1 MGETECFFADGVL
14 VHNCLICDD
23 LIKDAAEA
31 RSQAIRDEAWSWFTR
46 VAMTRRMG
54 LKLVILTF
62 CLTGDSAVH
71 MADGTTKPLREIVEG
86 DYVKTWSDGRF
97 GERKVIRSSLQGD
110 DDILELRTNGS
121 LVRGNAKHPFLV
133 QTDGGVEWRKMGALK
148 PGDLIVTSG
157 FDAKPERTDLTED
170 EAWALG
176 FFFGDGWVTINKKRN
191 KDRNGQRYRNE
202 TQSWVS
208 CIAACPAHP
217 ERVARAISTLEAKF
231 EATFKAT
238 KFGYFRTEKAVLG
251 RWLHEHGVGAGAKGK
266 RVPRLIYQQGLAI
279 RKAFLDGFSGADGS
293 VRNVTGGQ
301 EHFNAKGGYEATTPR
316 SVNRELIEDLRHL
329 ARSLG
334 FPVTNV
340 HRSVSHHKPPHSH
353 EAKTW
358 TSWSFNYHNRKRAE
372 DAFTTSR
379 VRSIS
384 PAGRE
389 FVYDLTVDGDENFI
403 VDGLVVH
410 NTRWHA
416 DDPIGRLTDPENPHY
431 DAILAAKFKIIL
443 LPAIAEEDDPLG
455 REPGDALWPDG
466 PDRFDKE
473 FLDEQRRLDPT
484 GFQALYQGRPS
495 ALDGDLFQRENIQW
509 YDPNQPDKLPELRYY
524 CASDHAVGI
533 KQQNDPSCFIRAG
546 LSLNG
551 DLYLTD
557 CVWQRIKTDRAVD
570 EMLRMGAKSG
580 ERNPLLW
587 FAESGHISKSIG
599 PFLYRQMAAE
609 NAFFNVRE
617 IVPSADKPT
626 RAQSMIGRVA
636 QKKVYFPKGVAWAE
650 RAVDEMMAFPNGL
663 HDDFVDAL
671 SLFGLGLRS
680 MFGAS
685 KTPDAKP
692 KPATLTLDWVKQAS
706 RWKEERAA
714 AKRIGGF

>member
-1 MGETECFFADGVL
+1 MPNPNATNPRTGKRYGWEAAQAQAKADAKANPAPDDAKHLALLKRQKKAIEARSHFLPFIEFTMPDPEAPDDVERSAYKAAKHHRASARVLEDVERGNIPMLIFVMPPRHGKSEQVSRRFPAWYSGRHPRQNVVVSTYSDTFAATFGKEVRSIIRTPQFRQVFPTYRLQRGGEGSDFLMNTEGGQL
-14 VHNCLICDD
+14 VFVGRGGGLTGRGAHVLICDD

-62 CLTGDSAVH
+62 
-71 MADGTTKPLREIVEG
+71 
-86 DYVKTWSDGRF
+86 
-97 GERKVIRSSLQGD
+97 
-110 DDILELRTNGS
+110 
-121 LVRGNAKHPFLV
+121 
-133 QTDGGVEWRKMGALK
+133 
-148 PGDLIVTSG
+148 
-157 FDAKPERTDLTED
+157 
-170 EAWALG
+170 
-176 FFFGDGWVTINKKRN
+176 
-191 KDRNGQRYRNE
+191 
-202 TQSWVS
+202 
-208 CIAACPAHP
+208 
-217 ERVARAISTLEAKF
+217 
-231 EATFKAT
+231 
-238 KFGYFRTEKAVLG
+238 
-251 RWLHEHGVGAGAKGK
+251 
-266 RVPRLIYQQGLAI
+266 
-279 RKAFLDGFSGADGS
+279 
-293 VRNVTGGQ
+293 
-301 EHFNAKGGYEATTPR
+301 
-316 SVNRELIEDLRHL
+316 
-329 ARSLG
+329 
-334 FPVTNV
+334 
-340 HRSVSHHKPPHSH
+340 
-353 EAKTW
+353 
-358 TSWSFNYHNRKRAE
+358 
-372 DAFTTSR
+372 
-379 VRSIS
+379 
-384 PAGRE
+384 
-389 FVYDLTVDGDENFI
+389 
-403 VDGLVVH
+403 
-410 NTRWHA
+410 TRWNA

-650 RAVDEMMAFPNGL
+650 RAVDEMMAFPNGS

>member
-1 MGETECFFADGVL
+1 MPNPNATNPRTGKRYGWEAAQAQAKADAKANPAPDDAKHL
-14 VHNCLICDD
+14 ALLKRQKKALEARDD
-23 LIKDAAEA
+23 LLAFIEFTMPHPDAPSDVEVSAYRAALHHRAIIKVVEAVEQGKIPMLILVTAPRHGKTEIVSRRLPPWFSGRYPRQSVVVGTYSDEFAESIGKEVRSIMRTPQYRQVFPENGLQRGGESSSTLITRAGGKIMFRGRRGGLTGEGAHILIIDDMIKDAAEA
-31 RSQAIRDEAWSWFTR
+31 RSQVIRDDAWEWFVR

-54 LKLVILTF
+54 MKLVILT
-62 CLTGDSAVH
+62 
-71 MADGTTKPLREIVEG
+71 
-86 DYVKTWSDGRF
+86 Y
-97 GERKVIRSSLQGD
+97 
-110 DDILELRTNGS
+110 
-121 LVRGNAKHPFLV
+121 
-133 QTDGGVEWRKMGALK
+133 
-148 PGDLIVTSG
+148 
-157 FDAKPERTDLTED
+157 
-170 EAWALG
+170 
-176 FFFGDGWVTINKKRN
+176 
-191 KDRNGQRYRNE
+191 
-202 TQSWVS
+202 
-208 CIAACPAHP
+208 
-217 ERVARAISTLEAKF
+217 
-231 EATFKAT
+231 
-238 KFGYFRTEKAVLG
+238 
-251 RWLHEHGVGAGAKGK
+251 
-266 RVPRLIYQQGLAI
+266 
-279 RKAFLDGFSGADGS
+279 
-293 VRNVTGGQ
+293 
-301 EHFNAKGGYEATTPR
+301 
-316 SVNRELIEDLRHL
+316 
-329 ARSLG
+329 
-334 FPVTNV
+334 
-340 HRSVSHHKPPHSH
+340 
-353 EAKTW
+353 
-358 TSWSFNYHNRKRAE
+358 
-372 DAFTTSR
+372 
-379 VRSIS
+379 
-384 PAGRE
+384 
-389 FVYDLTVDGDENFI
+389 
-403 VDGLVVH
+403 
-410 NTRWHA
+410 TRWHA

-431 DAILAAKFKIIL
+431 DAELAAEFKIIL

-455 REPGDALWPDG
+455 RVVGEPLWPSD
-466 PDRFDKE
+466 FDLK
-473 FLDEQRRLDPT
+473 FLEQQRRLDPT

>member
-1 MGETECFFADGVL
+1 MPNPNATNPRTGKRYGWEAAQAQAKADAKANPAPDDAKHL
-14 VHNCLICDD
+14 ALLKRQKKALEARDD
-23 LIKDAAEA
+23 LLAFIEFTMPHPDAPSDVEVSAYRAALHHRAIIKVVEAVEQGKIPMLILVTAPRHGKTEIVSRRLPPWFSGRYPRQSVVVGTYSDEFAESIGKEVRSIMRTPQYRQVFPENGLQRGGESSSTLITRAGGKIMFRGRRGGLTGEGAHILIIDDMIKDAAEA
-31 RSQAIRDEAWSWFTR
+31 RSQVIRDDAWEWFVR

-54 LKLVILTF
+54 MKLVILT
-62 CLTGDSAVH
+62 
-71 MADGTTKPLREIVEG
+71 
-86 DYVKTWSDGRF
+86 Y
-97 GERKVIRSSLQGD
+97 
-110 DDILELRTNGS
+110 
-121 LVRGNAKHPFLV
+121 
-133 QTDGGVEWRKMGALK
+133 
-148 PGDLIVTSG
+148 
-157 FDAKPERTDLTED
+157 
-170 EAWALG
+170 
-176 FFFGDGWVTINKKRN
+176 
-191 KDRNGQRYRNE
+191 
-202 TQSWVS
+202 
-208 CIAACPAHP
+208 
-217 ERVARAISTLEAKF
+217 
-231 EATFKAT
+231 
-238 KFGYFRTEKAVLG
+238 
-251 RWLHEHGVGAGAKGK
+251 
-266 RVPRLIYQQGLAI
+266 
-279 RKAFLDGFSGADGS
+279 
-293 VRNVTGGQ
+293 
-301 EHFNAKGGYEATTPR
+301 
-316 SVNRELIEDLRHL
+316 
-329 ARSLG
+329 
-334 FPVTNV
+334 
-340 HRSVSHHKPPHSH
+340 
-353 EAKTW
+353 
-358 TSWSFNYHNRKRAE
+358 
-372 DAFTTSR
+372 
-379 VRSIS
+379 
-384 PAGRE
+384 
-389 FVYDLTVDGDENFI
+389 
-403 VDGLVVH
+403 
-410 NTRWHA
+410 TRWHA

-431 DAILAAKFKIIL
+431 DAELAAEFKIIL

-455 REPGDALWPDG
+455 RVVGEPLWPSD
-466 PDRFDKE
+466 FDLK
-473 FLDEQRRLDPT
+473 FLEQQRRLDPT

-509 YDPNQPDKLPELRYY
+509 YDPNQPGKLPELRYY

>member
-1 MGETECFFADGVL
+1 MPNPNAINPRTNKRYGWEAAQAQAKADAKANPAPDDAKHL
-14 VHNCLICDD
+14 ALLKRQKKALEARDD
-23 LIKDAAEA
+23 LLAFIEFTMPHPDAPSDVEVSAYRAALHHRAIIKVVEAVEQGKIPMLILVTAPRHGKTEIVSRRLPPWFSGRYPRQSVVVGTYSDEFAESIGKEVRSIMRTPQYRQVFPENGLQRGGESSSTLITRAGGKIMFRGRRGGLTGEGAHILIIDDMIKDAAEA
-31 RSQAIRDEAWSWFTR
+31 RSQVIRDDAWEWFVR

-54 LKLVILTF
+54 MKLVILT
-62 CLTGDSAVH
+62 
-71 MADGTTKPLREIVEG
+71 
-86 DYVKTWSDGRF
+86 Y
-97 GERKVIRSSLQGD
+97 
-110 DDILELRTNGS
+110 
-121 LVRGNAKHPFLV
+121 
-133 QTDGGVEWRKMGALK
+133 
-148 PGDLIVTSG
+148 
-157 FDAKPERTDLTED
+157 
-170 EAWALG
+170 
-176 FFFGDGWVTINKKRN
+176 
-191 KDRNGQRYRNE
+191 
-202 TQSWVS
+202 
-208 CIAACPAHP
+208 
-217 ERVARAISTLEAKF
+217 
-231 EATFKAT
+231 
-238 KFGYFRTEKAVLG
+238 
-251 RWLHEHGVGAGAKGK
+251 
-266 RVPRLIYQQGLAI
+266 
-279 RKAFLDGFSGADGS
+279 
-293 VRNVTGGQ
+293 
-301 EHFNAKGGYEATTPR
+301 
-316 SVNRELIEDLRHL
+316 
-329 ARSLG
+329 
-334 FPVTNV
+334 
-340 HRSVSHHKPPHSH
+340 
-353 EAKTW
+353 
-358 TSWSFNYHNRKRAE
+358 
-372 DAFTTSR
+372 
-379 VRSIS
+379 
-384 PAGRE
+384 
-389 FVYDLTVDGDENFI
+389 
-403 VDGLVVH
+403 
-410 NTRWHA
+410 TRWHA

-431 DAILAAKFKIIL
+431 DAELAAEFKIIL

-455 REPGDALWPDG
+455 RVVGEPLWPSD
-466 PDRFDKE
+466 FDLK
-473 FLDEQRRLDPT
+473 FLEQQRRLDPT

>member
-1 MGETECFFADGVL
+1 VPNPNATNPRTGKRYGWEAAQAQAKADAKANPAPDDAKHL
-14 VHNCLICDD
+14 ALLKRQKKALEARDD
-23 LIKDAAEA
+23 LLAFIEFTMPHPDAPSDVEVSAYRAALHHRAIIKVVEAVEQGKIPMLILVTAPRHGKTEIVSRRLPPWFSGRYPRQNVVVGTYSDEFAESIGKEVRSIMRTPQYRQVFPENGLQRGGESSSTLITRAGGKIMFRGRRGGLTGEGAHILIIDDMIKDAAEA
-31 RSQAIRDEAWSWFTR
+31 RSQVIRDDAWEWFVR

-54 LKLVILTF
+54 MKLVILT
-62 CLTGDSAVH
+62 
-71 MADGTTKPLREIVEG
+71 
-86 DYVKTWSDGRF
+86 Y
-97 GERKVIRSSLQGD
+97 
-110 DDILELRTNGS
+110 
-121 LVRGNAKHPFLV
+121 
-133 QTDGGVEWRKMGALK
+133 
-148 PGDLIVTSG
+148 
-157 FDAKPERTDLTED
+157 
-170 EAWALG
+170 
-176 FFFGDGWVTINKKRN
+176 
-191 KDRNGQRYRNE
+191 
-202 TQSWVS
+202 
-208 CIAACPAHP
+208 
-217 ERVARAISTLEAKF
+217 
-231 EATFKAT
+231 
-238 KFGYFRTEKAVLG
+238 
-251 RWLHEHGVGAGAKGK
+251 
-266 RVPRLIYQQGLAI
+266 
-279 RKAFLDGFSGADGS
+279 
-293 VRNVTGGQ
+293 
-301 EHFNAKGGYEATTPR
+301 
-316 SVNRELIEDLRHL
+316 
-329 ARSLG
+329 
-334 FPVTNV
+334 
-340 HRSVSHHKPPHSH
+340 
-353 EAKTW
+353 
-358 TSWSFNYHNRKRAE
+358 
-372 DAFTTSR
+372 
-379 VRSIS
+379 
-384 PAGRE
+384 
-389 FVYDLTVDGDENFI
+389 
-403 VDGLVVH
+403 
-410 NTRWHA
+410 TRWHA

-431 DAILAAKFKIIL
+431 DAELAAEFKIIL

-455 REPGDALWPDG
+455 RVVGEPLWPSD
-466 PDRFDKE
+466 FDLK
-473 FLDEQRRLDPT
+473 FLEQQRRLDPT

>member
-1 MGETECFFADGVL
+1 VPNPNATNPRTGKRYGWEAAQAQAKADAKANPAPDDAKHL
-14 VHNCLICDD
+14 ALLKRQKKALEARDD
-23 LIKDAAEA
+23 LLAFIEFTMPHPDAPSDVEVSAYRAALHHRAIIKVVEAVEQGKIPMLILVTAPRHGKTEIVSRRLPPWFSGRYPRQSVVVGTYSDEFAESIGKEVRSIMRTPQYRQVFPENGLQRGGESSSTLITRAGGKIMFRGRRGGLTGEGAHILIIDDMIKDAAEA
-31 RSQAIRDEAWSWFTR
+31 RSQVIRDDAWEWFVR

-54 LKLVILTF
+54 MKLVILT
-62 CLTGDSAVH
+62 
-71 MADGTTKPLREIVEG
+71 
-86 DYVKTWSDGRF
+86 Y
-97 GERKVIRSSLQGD
+97 
-110 DDILELRTNGS
+110 
-121 LVRGNAKHPFLV
+121 
-133 QTDGGVEWRKMGALK
+133 
-148 PGDLIVTSG
+148 
-157 FDAKPERTDLTED
+157 
-170 EAWALG
+170 
-176 FFFGDGWVTINKKRN
+176 
-191 KDRNGQRYRNE
+191 
-202 TQSWVS
+202 
-208 CIAACPAHP
+208 
-217 ERVARAISTLEAKF
+217 
-231 EATFKAT
+231 
-238 KFGYFRTEKAVLG
+238 
-251 RWLHEHGVGAGAKGK
+251 
-266 RVPRLIYQQGLAI
+266 
-279 RKAFLDGFSGADGS
+279 
-293 VRNVTGGQ
+293 
-301 EHFNAKGGYEATTPR
+301 
-316 SVNRELIEDLRHL
+316 
-329 ARSLG
+329 
-334 FPVTNV
+334 
-340 HRSVSHHKPPHSH
+340 
-353 EAKTW
+353 
-358 TSWSFNYHNRKRAE
+358 
-372 DAFTTSR
+372 
-379 VRSIS
+379 
-384 PAGRE
+384 
-389 FVYDLTVDGDENFI
+389 
-403 VDGLVVH
+403 
-410 NTRWHA
+410 TRWHA

-431 DAILAAKFKIIL
+431 DAELAAEFKIIL

-455 REPGDALWPDG
+455 RVVGEPLWPSD
-466 PDRFDKE
+466 FDLK
-473 FLDEQRRLDPT
+473 FLEQQRRLDPT

>member
-1 MGETECFFADGVL
+1 MPNPNATNPRTGKRYGWEAAQAQAKADAKANPAPDDAKHL
-14 VHNCLICDD
+14 ALLKRQKKALEARDD
-23 LIKDAAEA
+23 LLAFIEFTMPHPDAPSDVEVSAYRAALHHRAIIKVVEAVEQGKIPMLIVVTAPRHGKTEIVSRRLPPWFSGRYPRQSVVVGTYSDEFAESIGKEVRSIMRTPQYRQVFPENGLQRGGESSSTLITRAGGKIMFRGRRGGLTGEGAHILIIDDMIKDAAEA
-31 RSQAIRDEAWSWFTR
+31 RSQVIRDDAWEWFVR

-54 LKLVILTF
+54 MKLVILT
-62 CLTGDSAVH
+62 
-71 MADGTTKPLREIVEG
+71 
-86 DYVKTWSDGRF
+86 Y
-97 GERKVIRSSLQGD
+97 
-110 DDILELRTNGS
+110 
-121 LVRGNAKHPFLV
+121 
-133 QTDGGVEWRKMGALK
+133 
-148 PGDLIVTSG
+148 
-157 FDAKPERTDLTED
+157 
-170 EAWALG
+170 
-176 FFFGDGWVTINKKRN
+176 
-191 KDRNGQRYRNE
+191 
-202 TQSWVS
+202 
-208 CIAACPAHP
+208 
-217 ERVARAISTLEAKF
+217 
-231 EATFKAT
+231 
-238 KFGYFRTEKAVLG
+238 
-251 RWLHEHGVGAGAKGK
+251 
-266 RVPRLIYQQGLAI
+266 
-279 RKAFLDGFSGADGS
+279 
-293 VRNVTGGQ
+293 
-301 EHFNAKGGYEATTPR
+301 
-316 SVNRELIEDLRHL
+316 
-329 ARSLG
+329 
-334 FPVTNV
+334 
-340 HRSVSHHKPPHSH
+340 
-353 EAKTW
+353 
-358 TSWSFNYHNRKRAE
+358 
-372 DAFTTSR
+372 
-379 VRSIS
+379 
-384 PAGRE
+384 
-389 FVYDLTVDGDENFI
+389 
-403 VDGLVVH
+403 
-410 NTRWHA
+410 TRWHA

-431 DAILAAKFKIIL
+431 DAELAAEFKIIL

-455 REPGDALWPDG
+455 RVVGEPLWPSD
-466 PDRFDKE
+466 FDLK
-473 FLDEQRRLDPT
+473 FLEQQRRLDPT